1 MISKKTRRKM
11 SEDRK
16 RKFSGKNHFMYGK
29 HLSEET
35 RRKISEAMKG
45 EKNPMFGKHPTL
57 KPRNTSFRRRK
68 KKVLEFR

>member
-1 MISKKTRRKM
+1 MSGTHKRIMISKKTSRKM

-16 RKFSGKNHFMYGK
+16 GKFSGKNHFMYGK

-45 EKNPMFGKHPTL
+45 EKKSNVWK
-57 KPRNTSFRRRK
+57 TSFRK
-68 KKVLEFR
+68 N

>member
-1 MISKKTRRKM
+1 MFGKHHSEKTRRKM
-11 SEDRK
+11 SEDR
-16 RKFSGKNHFMYGK
+16 
-29 HLSEET
+29 
-35 RRKISEAMKG
+35 KG